1 MLREHDNSIIQGE
14 HRSVSPLDTGWS
26 SRAAE
31 KTKRTRVALQNGIG
45 YGRAFIIMSQKW
57 FLDIYEIRFD
67 IQMCVPLVHG
77 WE

>member
-1 MLREHDNSIIQGE
+1 MLVHWI
-14 HRSVSPLDTGWS
+14 LDVAA
-26 SRAAE
+26 AAE